1 MSDIDIEHALEELS
15 LNEKVSLLSGVDGWH
30 TAAIPRLGIPQIRM
44 SDGPNGVR
52 GTRFFNGVPAACLP
66 CATALGASFDTD
78 LIFSLG
84 KLLGAECKAKGA
96 HVLLGPTINIQR
108 GPLGGRGFESFSE
121 DPVLSGSLAA
131 SYCLGVQTEN
141 IIPTPKHLV
150 CNDQEHE
157 RVAVSALVTE
167 RALREIYLLP
177 FQLAIIGANPG
188 ALMTSYN
195 KVNGCHAS
203 ESPDL
208 LQNVVRKEWN
218 YKGLIMSDW
227 FGTYSVSEAVNAGLD
242 LEMPGPTRFRGPGL
256 VHAITSNKVSE
267 RTINDRVRSMLE
279 MIKLTASS
287 RIPENAL
294 EVQRN
299 LPEDQALLRRAAS
312 ESIVLL
318 KNDGHILPLDPA
330 KKTLVIGPNANIA
343 AYCGGGSAALPG
355 YYAVTP
361 LEGISSSCTGGVT
374 FTQGVYGHKELPL
387 LGSQLKTEDGRTG
400 YTFSVFTDPS
410 TKKDRNPVD
419 KLHMTSSSAFLMDY
433 KHPEIHSD
441 LYYITMEGIFE
452 PSESGVYDFGL
463 TVAGTGELFID
474 GELVVDNKTTQRQGT
489 SFFGIGTPEERGSKY
504 LEANHQYKILVDY
517 GTAPTSNLKLHGVV
531 SFGPGGVRVGGC
543 RRIDAERSIQEA
555 VSLAKTAE
563 QVIVFVGLSGEWE
576 SEGFDRPHMGLPPLS
591 DELVEKVL
599 AVQPNAVVVVQ
610 SGTPVSMPWAR
621 DTKALLHAWY
631 GGNETGNGIA
641 DVIFG
646 DVNPSGKL
654 PLTFPEFIEQNP
666 TYLSYRSERGRV
678 LYGEDIYV
686 GYRYYEKTKVKPLF
700 PFGYGLSYTNFRLSD
715 ISISQPLE
723 SLNKIKEEVLEV
735 SVSVENTG
743 PCGGAE
749 TAQVYISP
757 PSNSSVARPIREL
770 KGFKKIRL
778 ETGEKQ
784 EILISIPLALATSF
798 WDESH
803 SAWLSEA
810 GKYTVI
816 VVGTGDQNSLSGTFE
831 VTRTRKWNG
840 LFGPGVHAP
849 SLHVNGNGN

>member
-1 MSDIDIEHALEELS
+1 MSKIDIEHALEELS
-15 LNEKVSLLSGVDGWH
+15 LNEKVALLSGVDGWH

-66 CATALGASFDTD
+66 CATALGASFDTE

-84 KLLGAECKAKGA
+84 KLLGLECKAKGA

-141 IIPTPKHLV
+141 VIPTPKHLV

-177 FQLAIIGANPG
+177 FQLAITGANPG

-195 KVNGCHAS
+195 KVNGSHVS
-203 ESPDL
+203 ESPEL
-208 LQNVVRKEWN
+208 LQSVVRKEWN

-242 LEMPGPTRFRGPGL
+242 LEMPGPSRFRGPGL
-256 VHAITSNKVSE
+256 VHAIVSNKVSE
-267 RTINDRVRSMLE
+267 RTIDERVRTVLE
-279 MIKLTASS
+279 MVNRTANSK
-287 RIPENAL
+287 IPENAP
-294 EVQRN
+294 EIQRN
-299 LPEDQALLRRAAS
+299 FPEDQALLRRAAS
-312 ESIVLL
+312 ESVVLL
-318 KNDGHILPLDPA
+318 KNDDQILPLNPTR
-330 KKTLVIGPNANIA
+330 KTLVMGPNADVA

-361 LEGISSSCTGGVT
+361 LKGITNRCTSGVT
-374 FTQGVYGHKELPL
+374 FTQGIYGHKELPL
-387 LGSQLKTEDGRTG
+387 LGTQLKTEDGRTG
-400 YTFSVFTDPS
+400 YMFSVFTEPS
-410 TKKDRNPVD
+410 TKKDRKPVD
-419 KLHMTSSSAFLMDY
+419 VLHMTSSSAFLMDY
-433 KHPEIHSD
+433 TNPKVHSD
-441 LYYITMEGIFE
+441 LYYITMEGVFT
-452 PSESGVYDFGL
+452 PTESGVYDFGL

-504 LEANHQYKILVDY
+504 LEANRKYNIFVDY

-543 RRIDAERSIQEA
+543 RRIDEKHAIQEA
-555 VSLAKTAE
+555 VDLAKTAE
-563 QVIVFVGLSGEWE
+563 QVVLCVGLSGEWE
-576 SEGFDRPHMGLPPLS
+576 SEGFDRPHMGLPPMS
-591 DELVEKVL
+591 DELVERVL
-599 AVQPNAVVVVQ
+599 AVQPNAVIVVQ
-610 SGTPVSMPWAR
+610 SGTPVKMPWVQ

-654 PLTFPEFIEQNP
+654 PLSFPEDIEQNP
-666 TYLSYRSERGRV
+666 AYLTYCSERGRV

-700 PFGYGLSYTNFRLSD
+700 PFGHGLSYTSFRLSD
-715 ISISQPLE
+715 LSVSQPLK

-735 SVSVENTG
+735 LVSVENIG
-743 PCGGAE
+743 SCSGAE
-749 TAQVYISP
+749 TAQVFISP
-757 PSNSSVARPIREL
+757 PSSASVARPVREL
-770 KGFKKIRL
+770 KGFKKIKL
-778 ETGEKQ
+778 EQGKNQ
-784 EILISIPLALATSF
+784 EILITIPLALATSF
-798 WDESH
+798 WDEAR

-810 GKYTVI
+810 GEYTVS
-816 VVGTGDQNSLSGTFE
+816 VVGTGEGNWLSKTF
-831 VTRTRKWNG
+831 TIARTREWNG
-840 LFGPGVHAP
+840 LFGPAIHAP
-849 SLHVNGNGN
+849 TVHVNGNGK